1 MRGFELHST
10 SISDLGLDRSRVVRE
25 APTRYHRDDIGMQH
39 LWPLIIFS
47 EAPSMVRKS
56 CKRTW
61 LSKASNTLF
70 AEMASYSR
78 ISDKVCLELTKSTHV
93 LHYHRRTLLWVHLNL
108 FGKSTLCCARKCAC
122 NFVEHGH

>member
-10 SISDLGLDRSRVVRE
+10 SISDLGLDRSRVDRE
-25 APTRYHRDDIGMQH
+25 APARYDEDDIGMQH

-78 ISDKVCLELTKSTHV
+78 ISDKVCLELTKSTQV
-93 LHYHRRTLLWVHLNL
+93 FHYHRRTLLWRGRDHI
-108 FGKSTLCCARKCAC
+108 
-122 NFVEHGH
+122 GHI